1 MRKHF
6 LALSLLMVVIV
17 AGCGYRFSS
26 GGENIDPGINLVFID
41 SFENKT
47 PEAYVE
53 IYFRNAFSDQFRRT
67 SRFKLAESRE
77 TADAVLRGGVNGL
90 SLTPLSYT
98 RSDFATEERATL
110 TVAVI
115 FQNRN
120 KEIIWR
126 NDSLSGYQDYRVD
139 PANASLTEQN
149 RRGALQKLASD
160 MAERAFRSLM
170 SGF

>member
-1 MRKHF
+1 MRKYF
-6 LALSLLMVVIV
+6 FTLILLVAILV
-17 AGCGYRFSS
+17 AGCGYRFSP
-26 GGENIDPGINLVFID
+26 GGENIDPGIKLVFID

-67 SRFKLAESRE
+67 SRFRLAENRE
-77 TADAVLRGGVNGL
+77 AADAVLRGGVNGL

-98 RSDFATEERATL
+98 KSDFATEERATL

-115 FQNRN
+115 FQNKN
-120 KEIIWR
+120 KDIIWR
-126 NDSLSGYQDYRVD
+126 NDSLSGYQDYRID
-139 PANASLTEQN
+139 PSNAALTEQN
-149 RRGALQKLASD
+149 RRAALQKLSSD
-160 MAERAFRSLM
+160 MAERAFRSIM